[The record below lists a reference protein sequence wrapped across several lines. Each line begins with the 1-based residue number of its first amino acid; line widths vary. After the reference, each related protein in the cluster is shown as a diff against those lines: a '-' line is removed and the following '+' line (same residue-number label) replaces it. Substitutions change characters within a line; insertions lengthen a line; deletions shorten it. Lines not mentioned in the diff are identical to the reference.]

1 MSVSFGFT
9 LESAVIPM
17 SLPFAIPFGV
27 SCVRDISDVPRFTF
41 IYLAK
46 EGLGTLIEII
56 SGYLSTLGFNTSTSA
71 PALKVFLT
79 KASAAFF
86 SSNSFSFLAFFY

>member
-56 SGYLSTLGFNTSTSA
+56 
-71 PALKVFLT
+71 
-79 KASAAFF
+79 
-86 SSNSFSFLAFFY
+86 